1 MSGVVL
7 RIRVVIGLV
16 VTAMATVA
24 PGGQVLP
31 EELDLSGTWT
41 LSGTDER
48 GLAIECPMAVPGD
61 THDALFAAGIIPD
74 PFWGCNETNIQWV
87 GRHDWKVARAFD
99 VPDGWLKRREIV
111 LRLEDCDTFC
121 TLSVNGHEVG
131 RTDNRF
137 ERYTFDV
144 KPYLRPGRN
153 EIAGCFES
161 AERIGNER
169 RERRGRAYRM
179 QNVTWAKNQA
189 LVRKP
194 ACHAGWDWGPAQ
206 MLMGFCGTV
215 RMIASDAPRVDYVYT
230 RQDFNADLSHCT
242 LTVFAD
248 RSDGTTVTNVVE
260 IDDPPLWWPNGAGE
274 QKFYTYVMDADGV
287 VGRAVP
293 RAPQTRRIGLR
304 KIEVDRSDNRL
315 AVKVNGRELFM
326 KGANWIPCDAFTRR
340 QTPARYRGLLES
352 AAAANMNMIR
362 LWGGGQFEQ
371 DCFYDLCDELGLLV
385 WHDLMFSCAV
395 YPSDEEFL
403 GPVDREL
410 AHQLRRLRDHASI
423 ALWCGDNECL
433 GFVRLPPGTETPRGR
448 GLVKDWAVRNDR
460 LARQVAKYD
469 PTRLYWPSSPCNGED
484 DTGFGA
490 ADDARGDSH
499 CWDVWFAGKP
509 FEAYCAYRPRF
520 CSEFG
525 YQSFPSP
532 EVAETFAS
540 RAAIE
545 SHGPDFEWHQKNDGG
560 NGCIRETMRRR
571 FGTPRDAA
579 AELILSQFQQAEA
592 IRIAAESWR
601 AQRPHCMGTL
611 YWQLNDNWP
620 VSSWSSIEYGGKWK
634 PLQYRARRFYAPVA
648 VVARPDVVDGRAD
661 VTRGKVVALNDTGR
675 TVSGTLTLEYWSYD
689 GQVVDAETR
698 AVSLPPD
705 SATAV
710 GTFEK
715 RHRHSSQPWAFLVM
729 TLRTEEGAYQND
741 WHFGFYKDM
750 PVVQAKVEAKV
761 EKKVKSGGEG
771 EEWTVR
777 LLTDKPAFFVW
788 ADVPGVRGEF
798 DDNCL
803 TLLPGR
809 PRTLRFTAKG
819 PGAFKPTVTHLKEVL
834 AEATDDVTYLR
845 RKFRQDMTDEG
856 TGLGL
861 AELKAGVAKL
871 AAARPSDEPWVT
883 TKARLFAY
891 LCDNMAIG
899 VSTNDFFPAFSC
911 WSRRD
916 RPLTGVIQARM
927 AEIDRDVGATAIKA
941 AVNER
946 LDVRHDYDHAC
957 PDWETAL
964 RLGFPG
970 LKARIDAVGDPDAY
984 QRALASTADAMLRTL
999 GRLERHAA
1007 ASPDADHPRIRAEIA
1022 ALKALQTRAPET
1034 TYEAMMFQFLFFV
1047 FGEQI
1052 DHLQMRT
1059 LGNLDKLL
1067 APYYRA
1073 DLVAGRITEAE
1084 FRELLRH
1091 FWWQWGSLDNW
1102 WGQPV
1107 YIGGTDA
1114 DGASVYNEVS
1124 RIILDIHDEL
1134 ALPTPKLQVRLG
1146 CSTPDWVW
1154 RKALDMVRR
1163 QRSLVFCGDEP
1174 MYRALRSLG
1183 FSERESR
1190 DVELWGC
1197 YEFQPRANSNTTLPS
1212 ILNLPRIVSEM
1223 LDEVRKGRTGY
1234 PTYESFRDAF
1244 LSELT
1249 ARSARSCEVVSGLEA
1264 HMDEF
1269 IPSLVHS
1276 LSIGSCVKTGGN
1288 AVGSGMEHNLTLM
1301 IHCGLGTTVDALLA
1315 TKEIVFERKL
1325 MTLEDLAGLM
1335 ANDWRGQEELRLR
1348 MLRSPRKW
1356 GNGDAEAE
1364 ALGAA
1369 IQHAFA
1375 KPVNG
1380 RPNSRGGIFLAGG
1393 HSIDYY
1399 YIYRGTG
1406 ATPDGRRRG
1415 DELSKNLSPMPGADR
1430 SGVTASINGI
1440 GALDYRDSPG
1450 DIIFDAMVLPASVA
1464 GEKGLETLKALVQV
1478 YFEKGGCALN
1488 LNVFDVNTYR
1498 DAQAYP
1504 EKYENLQVRLCGWNV
1519 RWNDLSK
1526 DEQDAFIRRAE
1537 AVVQ

>member
-1 MSGVVL
+1 MKERQILIGAF
-7 RIRVVIGLV
+7 VVITG
-16 VTAMATVA
+16 M
-24 PGGQVLP
+24 VLAGRAA
-31 EELDLSGTWT
+31 EVDLAGEWT
-41 LSGTDER
+41 LSGSNEV
-48 GLAIECPMAVPGD
+48 GAAVSCPIAVPGD
-61 THDALFAAGIIPD
+61 THTALLAAKLIPD
-74 PFWGCNETNIQWV
+74 PFWGCNETNVQWV
-87 GRHDWKVARAFD
+87 GRHDWTVARSFKAEPGF
-99 VPDGWLKRREIV
+99 LRNKSIV

-121 TLSVNGHEVG
+121 TVKINGETVG
-131 RTDNRF
+131 RTENRF
-137 ERYTFDV
+137 CRYDFDV
-144 KPYLRPGRN
+144 RPYLK
-153 EIAGCFES
+153 AGENRIEGFFES

-169 RERRGRAYRM
+169 RTTRSRDYPM
-179 QNVTWAKNQA
+179 MNVPWAKNQA

-206 MLMGFCGTV
+206 MHMGFCGTV
-215 RMIASDAPRVDYVYT
+215 KLIASDAPRLDYVYT

-242 LTVFAD
+242 LTVFGD
-248 RSDGTTVTNVVE
+248 LSDGTTVTNRIE
-260 IDDPPLWWPNGAGE
+260 IDNPPLWWPNGMGE
-274 QKFYTYVMDADGV
+274 RRFFEYVIDEDGV
-287 VGRAVP
+287 VGRTVP

-304 KIEVDRSDNRL
+304 KLEVDRSGGRL
-315 AVKVNGRELFM
+315 AFKVNNREVFA
-326 KGANWIPCDAFTRR
+326 KGANWIPCDAFESR
-340 QTPARYRGLLES
+340 QTSARYRDLLAS

-362 LWGGGQFEQ
+362 LWGGGQYEK
-371 DCFYDLCDELGLLV
+371 DVFYDTCDELGLLV
-385 WHDLMFSCAV
+385 WHDLMFACAC
-395 YPSDEEFL
+395 YPADEAFL
-403 GPVDREL
+403 RSVDGEI
-410 AHQLRRLRDHASI
+410 AHQLRRLRDHASV

-433 GFVRLPPGTETPRGR
+433 TFVRVPEPTTDPLNRDFLESWSRRTKRAGES
-448 GLVKDWAVRNDR
+448 
-460 LARQVAKYD
+460 ARRSD
-469 PTRLYWPSSPCNGED
+469 PTRFFWPSSPCNGVD
-484 DTGFGA
+484 DDGVGA
-490 ADDARGDSH
+490 LDPAKGDIH
-499 CWDVWFAGKP
+499 CWDVWHGKKP
-509 FEAYCAYRPRF
+509 FDTYYTYSPRF

-525 YQSFPSP
+525 FQSFPSP
-532 EVAETFAS
+532 EVARTFAS
-540 RAAIE
+540 AADIAA
-545 SHGPDFEWHQKNDGG
+545 HRPAFEWHQKNPGG
-560 NGCIRETMRRR
+560 NACIRETMLRY
-571 FGTPRDAA
+571 FGPAKDAE
-579 AELILSQFQQAEA
+579 AELLLSQFQQGMA
-592 IRIAAESWR
+592 IKMAVDGWR
-601 AQRPHCMGTL
+601 AQRPRCMGTL

-620 VSSWSSIEYGGKWK
+620 VASWSSIEYGGKWK
-634 PLQYRARRFYAPVA
+634 PLHYLAKRFYSPVA
-648 VVARPDVVDGRAD
+648 VVARPTVVNGRAD
-661 VTRGKVVALNDTGR
+661 VTRGKVVALNDTDR
-675 TVSGTLTLEYWSYD
+675 TVSGTLTLEYWAYD

-715 RHRHSSQPWAFLVM
+715 RHRHSGQPWAFLVM
-729 TLRTEEGAYQND
+729 TLKTTEGTYRND

-750 PVVQAKVEAKV
+750 PVAQAKVEVKV
-761 EKKVKSGGEG
+761 EKKVKTGGEG

-809 PRTLRFTAKG
+809 PRTLHFTPKE
-819 PGAFKPTVTHLKEVL
+819 PGAFEPTVTHLKAVL
-834 AEATDDVTYLR
+834 AEPTDDVSYLR

-861 AELKAGVAKL
+861 AALKAGAAKL
-871 AAARPSDEPWVT
+871 AATRPSDEPWVT

-899 VSTNDFFPAFSC
+899 VSTNDFFPAFAC

-927 AEIDRDVGATAIKA
+927 AEVDRGIGKAAYSA

-970 LKARIDAVGDPDAY
+970 LKARIDAVGNPNDY
-984 QRALASTADAMLRTL
+984 QRALASTAETILRTL
-999 GRLERHAA
+999 GRLEHHAA
-1007 ASPDADHPRIRAEIA
+1007 ASPCAGHPRIRAEIA
-1022 ALKALQTRAPET
+1022 ALKALQVRAPET

-1052 DHLQMRT
+1052 DHLQVRT

-1073 DLVAGRITEAE
+1073 DLAAGRITEAE

-1107 YIGGTDA
+1107 YIGGTAA
-1114 DGASVYNEVS
+1114 DGSSGYNEVS

-1146 CSTPDWVW
+1146 DSTPDWVW
-1154 RKALDMVRR
+1154 RKTLDMVRR

-1212 ILNLPRIVSEM
+1212 ILNLPLIVSEL
-1223 LDEVRKGRTGY
+1223 LDGVRKGKADY

-1249 ARSARSCEVVSGLEA
+1249 ARSSRSCEVVSGLEA

-1325 MTLEDLAGLM
+1325 MTLKGLAELM
-1335 ANDWRGQEELRLR
+1335 AKNWEGQEELRLR

-1393 HSIDYY
+1393 HSIDFYY
-1399 YIYRGTG
+1399 LYRGTG

-1464 GEKGLETLKALVQV
+1464 GEKGLETLRALVQV

-1498 DAQAYP
+1498 DAQAHP

-1519 RWNDLSK
+1519 RWNDLCK

-1537 AVVQ
+1537 AVAP